1 MGYTCDLDALKN
13 KRTKPDDNKLYNI
26 IAAISTISFIS
37 IITFMYIA
45 FSV

>member
-13 KRTKPDDNKLYNI
+13 KRTINNDTKLYNI
-26 IAAISTISFIS
+26 IAISTISFVS

-45 FSV
+45 FST